1 MKENQG
7 RAKRGGRDE
16 PILQKQLTITKK
28 IIDVGEDVQK
38 SEPSYASGG
47 NAKWC
52 GHFGNGLTVLQKV
65 KHKDPI

>member
-38 SEPSYASGG
+38 SEP
-47 NAKWC
+47 C
-52 GHFGNGLTVLQKV
+52 TVLGGV
-65 KHKDPI
+65 